1 MNRFAMEY
9 MKSRDGRNPYGSRG
23 GYTMDRR
30 SINRVERDYDMR
42 GRDSDRNYDM
52 GYNYDERIRDRDM
65 DYRGRDM
72 NFDMRGGRDREYGMD
87 NRHYNPMMYGIGERY
102 DYYNSR
108 YDMEFNEPEKTRLTN
123 REMKMWKKN
132 LMNADG
138 SREEKYSMEQIIPIA
153 QQLGIRFNEY
163 SEDDLCMTVN
173 MLYSDYCKVLGSDL
187 GMYVRLAKAFLE
199 DDDFDGTGSEKLAL
213 YYKCIASGE

>member
-9 MKSRDGRNPYGSRG
+9 IKSRDGRNPYGSRG

-42 GRDSDRNYDM
+42 GRDRDKNYDM
-52 GYNYDERIRDRDM
+52 GYNYDERI
-65 DYRGRDM
+65 
-72 NFDMRGGRDREYGMD
+72 RDREYGMD
-87 NRHYNPMMYGIGERY
+87 NRHYNPMMYGNGERY
-102 DYYNSR
+102 DYYDSR